1 MRYVDGIPKPV
12 IGCDIDDVVFHLLPN
27 LIKYYN
33 LKYGTN
39 KALKDVWDLR
49 YESVNIC
56 DIVEKHKLYKNM
68 MPTRILHF
76 LKQKRKDIYLIM
88 ITARKDIY
96 VDDTMSELYNHGLEF
111 DDIFMGEKK
120 SKVCRLE
127 NVDHFFDD
135 ALHNVIDVYEN
146 APKTKPYLVKRAWND
161 REEVNKLEAK
171 GIKVPNGIIK
181 LTEDEVYEVL
191 KSI

>member
-12 IGCDIDDVVFHLLPN
+12 IWCDIDDVVFHLLPN

-33 LKYGTN
+33 LKYWTN

-76 LKQKRKDIYLIM
+76 LKQKVFQMMKLSPEYSLLLDTKIAWAPTM
-88 ITARKDIY
+88 I
-96 VDDTMSELYNHGLEF
+96 
-111 DDIFMGEKK
+111 KK
-120 SKVCRLE
+120 LK
-127 NVDHFFDD
+127 
-135 ALHNVIDVYEN
+135 
-146 APKTKPYLVKRAWND
+146 K
-161 REEVNKLEAK
+161 
-171 GIKVPNGIIK
+171 IKFYS
-181 LTEDEVYEVL
+181 TR
-191 KSI
+191 